1 MFIKELALDEIKF
14 GEIWF
19 SDENKEFFPMHGE
32 ELTFVDVTGQ
42 KYTARVH
49 PIKNYI
55 EGVWHMHKNNEVLE
69 GTAITIRIIDERY
82 NLYRVYYSY

>member
-1 MFIKELALDEIKF
+1 MFIKELALDEVKF

-55 EGVWHMHKNNEVLE
+55 EGVWAMHKNNEAQE
-69 GTAITIRIIDERY
+69 GTTITVRTIDVRY
-82 NLYRVYYSY
+82 STYRVYYDY

>member
-1 MFIKELALDEIKF
+1 MFKKDLALDEIKF

-19 SDENKEFFPMHGE
+19 SEKNKEFFPMHGE
-32 ELTFVDVTGQ
+32 EITFVDVTGQ

-55 EGVWHMHKNNEVLE
+55 EGV
-69 GTAITIRIIDERY
+69 
-82 NLYRVYYSY
+82 